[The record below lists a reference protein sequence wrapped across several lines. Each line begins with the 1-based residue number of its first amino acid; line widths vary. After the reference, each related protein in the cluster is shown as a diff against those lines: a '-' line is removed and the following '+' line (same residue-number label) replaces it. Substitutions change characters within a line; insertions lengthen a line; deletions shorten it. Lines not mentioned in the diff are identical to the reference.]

1 MSNLAHVSER
11 SEPQEGVFQIGYI
24 YVPYTIRQPKDN
36 VFDVEIGTRN
46 ENGMTFATI
55 EIILRQSGDI
65 EVLGKSKDGT
75 YHTFELGSV
84 ITGEAK

>member
-1 MSNLAHVSER
+1 MSDLTHVNC
-11 SEPQEGVFQIGYI
+11 GYFIIGNI
-24 YVPYTIRQPKDN
+24 HVPYTIHQAKDN
-36 VFDVEIGTRN
+36 VFDVEIGAAD

-65 EVLGKSKDGT
+65 EVLGKSKNGT